1 MNRYFK
7 MLAPAIFVT
16 VVLLIVFLQF
26 NSNRSIERLIHHN
39 ENLLQVS
46 STKTNLQKLV
56 TGVVMLESKVRG
68 KVISNEKVDTGF
80 RTAEINTI
88 RKTLEELDTLRFY
101 PSIVPLIGQL
111 DSIVD
116 SKISFNQYILE
127 TYQNEGKRAAE
138 NVIKTRKGKALSD
151 SIHAICERIDTI
163 HQESVETL
171 IKEADANGHKALA
184 LGSVI
189 ALIAVIASVIT
200 FGFVVY
206 KVNRQ
211 QHLISRLN
219 ESEKKAREAATV
231 KENFLANM
239 SHEIR
244 TPLNAI
250 IGFTNLLGK
259 KEMDKESVH
268 FVNTIRQSGEN
279 LLSIV
284 NDVLDLSKI
293 EAGMMRIEYAPF
305 SMRSTLHNVEMMF
318 ASKAAGKNLRLD
330 VSSDPDVPDLL
341 IGDVTRLTQILVNL
355 VENAFKFTQQGDIRV
370 NITVMS
376 TEGDVVLV
384 QFAVSDTGI
393 GIEKEKLSKIF
404 ERFEQAQESVTREYG
419 GTGLGLSIVR
429 ELTLLLNGSINAESV
444 TGKGTT
450 IYVQLPFKIS
460 FEKPFVNTSIDTGKP
475 LSKSTELHILA
486 VEDNP
491 INRDLVKHLL
501 SQWNCK
507 CDLAVNGNDA
517 MQLLKLKKY
526 DLILLDIQ
534 MPEMDGYTTAQEI
547 RNTLKLK
554 TPVIAMTAH
563 AMQGEREKCLSYG
576 MNEYISK
583 PIREDKLLG
592 MIRMFTKKKTIGGHN
607 PEIENEYSNAQ
618 YSVIRFKYLKDVS
631 KENIG
636 YEKTVVTQFIE
647 MVPDALQKI
656 EGYYH
661 EGRMKELKQEAHNMK
676 TTVSILGLDTVL
688 SEHLDTLEYGE
699 INEDS
704 FNTTYPQLKT
714 ICLQAVKEA
723 TVFYNSL

>member
-7 MLAPAIFVT
+7 ILAPLVFVT

-26 NSNRSIERLIHHN
+26 NSNRSIQRLIHHN

-46 STKTNLQKLV
+46 STKANLQKLIA
-56 TGVVMLESKVRG
+56 GVAMLESKVRG
-68 KVISNEKVDTGF
+68 KVISNEQVDTGF
-80 RTAEINTI
+80 RTTEINTI
-88 RKTLEELDTLRFY
+88 RKTLDELDTLRFY
-101 PSIVPLIGQL
+101 PSIVPMLGQL
-111 DSIVD
+111 DSLVD
-116 SKISFNQYILE
+116 AKISFNQYILE
-127 TYQNEGKRAAE
+127 TYQSEGKRAAE
-138 NVIKTRKGKALSD
+138 NVIRTRKGKALSD
-151 SIHAICERIDTI
+151 SIRTLCARIDKL
-163 HQESVETL
+163 HQESVESL
-171 IKEADANGHKALA
+171 IKEADANGNKALA

-189 ALIAVIASVIT
+189 ALIAVIASVVT

-219 ESEKKAREAATV
+219 VSEKKAREAAMV

-259 KEMDKESVH
+259 KEMDKESTH
-268 FVNTIRQSGEN
+268 FINTIRQSGEN

-305 SMRSTLHNVEMMF
+305 SIRNTLHNVEMMF
-318 ASKAAGKNLRLD
+318 ASKAAGKSLQLE
-330 VSSDPDVPDLL
+330 VSIDPGVPDLL

-355 VENAFKFTQQGDIRV
+355 VENAIKFTQQGYIRV
-370 NITVMS
+370 CLAVMS
-376 TEGDVVLV
+376 TDDDVASV
-384 QFAVSDTGI
+384 QFAVSDSGI
-393 GIEKEKLSKIF
+393 GIDEEKLSRIF
-404 ERFEQAQESVTREYG
+404 ERFEQAEDSVTREYG

-429 ELTLLLNGSINAESV
+429 ELTILQNGNINAES
-444 TGKGTT
+444 TPGKGTT
-450 IYVQLPFKIS
+450 INVQLPFKIPS
-460 FEKPFVNTSIDTGKP
+460 ETTFVNTPVVAAQSLVKD
-475 LSKSTELHILA
+475 SELHILA

-491 INRDLVKHLL
+491 INRDLIRHLL
-501 SQWNCK
+501 NQWNCK

-517 MQLLKLKKY
+517 IQLLKLKEY

-576 MNEYISK
+576 MNEYIAK
-583 PIREDKLLG
+583 PIREEKLLG
-592 MIRMFTKKKTIGGHN
+592 VIRMFTNNEAIGGRN
-607 PEIENEYSNAQ
+607 LEIESKNANVH
-618 YSVIRFKYLKDVS
+618 YKVIHLKYLKDVS
-631 KENIG
+631 KGNIT
-636 YEKTVVTQFIE
+636 YEKTVVDQFIE

-656 EGYYH
+656 EGYYQQ
-661 EGRMKELKQEAHNMK
+661 GRMKELKQEAHNMK
-676 TTVSILGLDTVL
+676 TTISILGLNAVL
-688 SEHLDTLEYGE
+688 SKHLDQLEYGE
-699 INEDS
+699 LTEDS
-704 FNTTYPQLKT
+704 FKTTYAQLKA
-714 ICLQAVKEA
+714 ICAQAVEEA
-723 TVFYNSL
+723 TAFYHSL

>member
-7 MLAPAIFVT
+7 MLAPVIFVT

-46 STKTNLQKLV
+46 STKANLQKLL
-56 TGVVMLESKVRG
+56 TGVVLLESKVRG

-80 RTAEINTI
+80 RTSEISSI
-88 RKTLEELDTLRFY
+88 KKTLSELDTLRFY
-101 PSIVPLIGQL
+101 PDIIPLIGEL
-111 DSIVD
+111 DRLVN
-116 SKISFNQYILE
+116 SKISFNQYILD
-127 TYQNEGKRAAE
+127 TYQDEGKKAAE
-138 NVIKTRKGKALSD
+138 NVIRTRKGKALTD
-151 SIHAICERIDTI
+151 SIRIVCSRIDAL
-163 HQESVETL
+163 HEESVEAL
-171 IKEADANGHKALA
+171 IKEADSNGHKALA

-206 KVNRQ
+206 KVSRQ

-219 ESEKKAREAATV
+219 SSEKKAREAARV

-259 KEMDKESVH
+259 QELDAESAH
-268 FVNTIRQSGEN
+268 FVATIRQSGEN

-305 SMRSTLHNVEMMF
+305 SIRSTVHNVKMMF
-318 ASKAAGKNLRLD
+318 DQKVTQKGLALNMD
-330 VSSDPDVPDLL
+330 IDPALPDL
-341 IGDVTRLTQILVNL
+341 IVGDVTRITQILVNL
-355 VENAFKFTQQGDIRV
+355 IENAIKFTQQGSILVAIEPVGINDYSV
-370 NITVMS
+370 TAQIT
-376 TEGDVVLV
+376 
-384 QFAVSDTGI
+384 VSDTGI
-393 GIEKEKLSKIF
+393 GIEREKLAMIF
-404 ERFEQAQESVTREYG
+404 DRFEQVEDSVTREYG

-429 ELTLLLNGSINAESV
+429 ELTLLQKGSIAAESEL
-444 TGKGTT
+444 GKGTT
-450 IYVQLPFKIS
+450 IRVQIPFKVS
-460 FEKPFVNTSIDTGKP
+460 AEQSLVATSSQAEGIV
-475 LSKSTELHILA
+475 SKNSGLHILA
-486 VEDNP
+486 VDDNP
-491 INRDLVKHLL
+491 INRDLIMHLL

-517 MQLLKLKKY
+517 MRLLKLMEY

-583 PIREDKLLG
+583 PIREDQLLE
-592 MIRMFTKKKTIGGHN
+592 MIGKFTMEHLSSGQSAFTESISDEKYKTIN
-607 PEIENEYSNAQ
+607 L
-618 YSVIRFKYLKDVS
+618 KYLKEIS
-631 KENIG
+631 KGNTS
-636 YEKTVVTQFIE
+636 YEKTVTSQFME
-647 MVPDALQKI
+647 MVPGALS
-656 EGYYH
+656 
-661 EGRMKELKQEAHNMK
+661 RLKKYWNDKSIADLKREAHNMK
-676 TTVSILGLDTVL
+676 TTVSIMGLEEL
-688 SEHLDTLEYGE
+688 LFKQLDILEYDE
-699 INEDS
+699 LDNES
-704 FNTTYPQLKT
+704 FSVAYSQLETT
-714 ICLQAVKEA
+714 CSRAMKEA
-723 TVFYNSL
+723 GIFYASL